1 MDYEDRILDHYK
13 NPRNYGKI
21 KGGISGTA
29 GDLLCGDVVTIY
41 LKVEGNRVKD
51 VKFEGEGCAI
61 SMASASILTELIK
74 GKSLD
79 FLKKMKEKDF
89 LDEVKVV
96 RTRVSCALVGFRA
109 MKNALKSLDA

>member
-21 KGGISGTA
+21 EGGISGTA

-41 LKVEGNRVKD
+41 LKVEGK
-51 VKFEGEGCAI
+51 
-61 SMASASILTELIK
+61 LIK

-89 LDEVKVV
+89 LAEVKVV